1 MRYKVERPSIGVTSK
16 CSLYEHE
23 QFEKLCKK
31 YGVTMY
37 KGINLLIR
45 LAITKGALPIS
56 YDYENKD
63 HLKKE
68 PIPEDAEI
76 IDIFKFIRL
85 VEQGS
90 INEGE
95 GKGNVSDG
103 EYMYFDIVCDINWL
117 TDQSKHY
124 KYVCWFNK

>member
-68 PIPEDAEI
+68 PIPEMVHKEI
-76 IDIFKFIRL
+76 PGIEK
-85 VEQGS
+85 
-90 INEGE
+90 
-95 GKGNVSDG
+95 
-103 EYMYFDIVCDINWL
+103 EYNHEKYDPPDINFL
-117 TDQSKHY
+117 RKEVKSPLKRY
-124 KYVCWFNK
+124 L